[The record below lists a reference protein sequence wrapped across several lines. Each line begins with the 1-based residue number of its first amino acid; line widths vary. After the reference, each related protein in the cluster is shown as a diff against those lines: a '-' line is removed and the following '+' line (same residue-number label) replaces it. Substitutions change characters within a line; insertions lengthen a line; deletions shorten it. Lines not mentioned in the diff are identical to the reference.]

1 MSRNVFVNRTGELAL
16 LDRAWSSKRGEFLVL
31 YGRRRVGKSR
41 LLAHF
46 ADRGHRHLIYEATSG
61 STTDNLEDISRQIAA
76 FTGRPLFAEQP
87 LTSWRAVFSALDEIV
102 AERKTLIVLDEFQFI
117 GREVPEIGSLLNR
130 FVEGNSDNAN
140 LKLVISGSDVSFFAG
155 SVMGYG
161 ATTYGRRTGSHRLQP
176 FRFQPSTE
184 FMPGLTVEDQIRAYA
199 TFGGMPYYLVDLTET
214 DSVRQAILEQILMP
228 GAKLRDEPT
237 FLFAQESRI
246 RDADRYRS
254 IVRAV
259 TGGNTAPNE
268 VAQRTGIERSNLNHY
283 LDLLYEMEILA
294 KRFPV
299 TERAAA
305 KNFRLEVTDPF
316 LRFWFSFVGPYESR
330 LIDSGRAERHLDE
343 TIMSGLDDFVSSPAF
358 EEICRQWTI
367 DHHPQVAAVGSWW
380 GSVKERTPDGPRN
393 IRREVDVA
401 GVDADGVPI
410 VLGSCKWT
418 GSHHPHAELL
428 KLKRAREILK
438 CPDALLL
445 IFSRTGPDQ
454 ELAREAASD
463 PLIRI
468 VELAEL
474 ARPFDVGLS

>member
-1 MSRNVFVNRTGELAL
+1 MLRNMFVGRTDELAML
-16 LDRAWSSKRGEFLVL
+16 ERAWNSKRGEFLVL

-46 ADRGHRHLIYEATSG
+46 ADQGRRHLIYEATSG
-61 STTDNLEDISRQIAA
+61 SIADNLEDISRQIAA
-76 FTGRPLFAEQP
+76 FTGRSLYAEQP
-87 LTSWRAVFSALDEIV
+87 LTNWRAVFSALEEIV
-102 AERKTLIVLDEFQFI
+102 ADRKTLIVLDEFQFI
-117 GREVPEIGSLLNR
+117 AREVPEIGSLLNR

-140 LKLVISGSDVSFFAG
+140 LKLVISGSDVSFFAQN
-155 SVMGYG
+155 VMGYG
-161 ATTYGRRTGSHRLQP
+161 ATTYGRRTGSHRLGP
-176 FRFQPSTE
+176 FRFGPSTE
-184 FMPGLTVEDQIRAYA
+184 FMPGLTAEDQIRAYA
-199 TFGGMPYYLVDLTET
+199 TFGGMPYYLVDLVET
-214 DSVRQAILEQILMP
+214 ASIRQAILEQILMP

-283 LDLLYEMEILA
+283 LDLLYEMEILS

-299 TERAAA
+299 TEQGAA
-305 KNFRLEVTDPF
+305 KSFRLAVNDPF

-330 LIDSGRAERHLDE
+330 LIDSGRAKRHLDE
-343 TIMSGLDDFVSSPAF
+343 TIMPGLDAFVSSPGF
-358 EEICRQWTI
+358 EEICREWTI
-367 DHHPQVAAVGSWW
+367 AHHPQVAAVGSWW

-393 IRREVDVA
+393 IQREVDVA
-401 GVDADGVPI
+401 GVDADGVPV

-418 GSHHPHAELL
+418 DSQHPYAELL
-428 KLKRAREILK
+428 KLKRAREVLK

-445 IFSRTGPDQ
+445 IFSRIGPDRRVAQ
-454 ELAREAASD
+454 EAGSD
-463 PLIRI
+463 PLVRI

-474 ARPFDVGLS
+474 AERP